1 MLTQT
6 QTNQTT
12 TTGQELAENSINYL
26 DLLWDFAHKRPGF
39 DLADYGGGREGFRY
53 YRQDYRR
60 ALADLHAFRELYSC
74 LIARAGHRVAAE
86 LVAAE
91 LRRTSGRLTIS
102 EYNPEKL
109 QYITGQYFPT
119 EFRGAACRILV
130 SCLWNHYRDER
141 RADGSE
147 VYKDGP
153 AIRKAIKNRL
163 RSRNSRS
170 WFN

>member
-1 MLTQT
+1 ML

-12 TTGQELAENSINYL
+12 TTGQTLAENYINYL
-26 DLLWDFAHKRPGF
+26 DLLWDFAHKRPCF
-39 DLADYGGGREGFRY
+39 NLADYGGGRDGFRY

-60 ALADLHAFRELYSC
+60 ALADLHAFREISYC
-74 LIARAGHRVAAE
+74 LSNRAGHREAAE

-102 EYNPEKL
+102 ERDPAKL

-119 EFRGAACRILV
+119 EFRGAACRII
-130 SCLWNHYRDER
+130 STCLWNHYRDEM
-141 RADGSE
+141 RADGSK

-163 RSRNSRS
+163 KSRNARS
-170 WFN
+170 WFD